1 MCMQYWDVDLGSGR
15 ATSNACTGI
24 NTRANAETTL
34 ALDAK
39 VMDKAHHTLSV
50 QVQALLPRKPQ
61 GSLYVLDLDL
71 AGLAESLIWSTA
83 KKSNP
88 PETPDRRPRQQIM
101 PGLLMRC
108 VNGNQE
114 HWFQRSRVIDEELIY
129 FRTME
134 SFIFY
139 SWASDKNECR
149 DPVAIS
155 EKRLVE
161 TPGTE
166 KASDELP
173 PEGTCSYL
181 SVLSDFVCVG
191 DGSYACMPACICILY
206 SSALLVSI
214 CLTGEQLRC
223 RMSWQLP

>member
-1 MCMQYWDVDLGSGR
+1 
-15 ATSNACTGI
+15 
-24 NTRANAETTL
+24 
-34 ALDAK
+34 
-39 VMDKAHHTLSV
+39 
-50 QVQALLPRKPQ
+50 
-61 GSLYVLDLDL
+61 
-71 AGLAESLIWSTA
+71 
-83 KKSNP
+83 
-88 PETPDRRPRQQIM
+88 M

-108 VNGNQE
+108 VNGKQK

-129 FRTME
+129 FRTMK

-155 EKRLVE
+155 EKRLFE

-173 PEGTCSYL
+173 RKGTCSYL
-181 SVLSDFVCVG
+181 SVSSDFVSVG
-191 DGSYACMPACICILY
+191 DGSYACSICWLAFAFAY
-206 SSALLVSI
+206 CTVSSALLVSI

-223 RMSWQLP
+223 RMSWQLS

>member
-39 VMDKAHHTLSV
+39 VMEAHHTLSV

-61 GSLYVLDLDL
+61 GQPGRCTCYSVDL

-108 VNGNQE
+108 VNGKQK
-114 HWFQRSRVIDEELIY
+114 HWFQR
-129 FRTME
+129 
-134 SFIFY
+134 
-139 SWASDKNECR
+139 
-149 DPVAIS
+149 
-155 EKRLVE
+155 
-161 TPGTE
+161 
-166 KASDELP
+166 
-173 PEGTCSYL
+173 
-181 SVLSDFVCVG
+181 
-191 DGSYACMPACICILY
+191 
-206 SSALLVSI
+206 
-214 CLTGEQLRC
+214 
-223 RMSWQLP
+223 

>member
-39 VMDKAHHTLSV
+39 VMGQAHPPHPFSPSSSSASAKAPGPTT
-50 QVQALLPRKPQ
+50 
-61 GSLYVLDLDL
+61 SLYLLDLDL

-129 FRTME
+129 FRTMK

-161 TPGTE
+161 TLGTE

-173 PEGTCSYL
+173 
-181 SVLSDFVCVG
+181 
-191 DGSYACMPACICILY
+191 
-206 SSALLVSI
+206 
-214 CLTGEQLRC
+214 
-223 RMSWQLP
+223 